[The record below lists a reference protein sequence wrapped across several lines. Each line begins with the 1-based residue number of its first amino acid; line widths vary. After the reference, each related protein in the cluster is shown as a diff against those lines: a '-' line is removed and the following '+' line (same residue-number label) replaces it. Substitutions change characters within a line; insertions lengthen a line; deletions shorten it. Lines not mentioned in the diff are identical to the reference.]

1 MLFTEIGHAFAVLSD
16 PEKKNIYDQT
26 GDDGQASTQAAPGR
40 AAGHQGGGM
49 YYQEELSPED
59 IFNMMF
65 NGFHPGMHG
74 GPRMRTRRVYRTN
87 SGFATQ
93 GDHRQGG
100 GEARDPAAVR
110 MTQLL
115 QLLPVLLMFIFF
127 LTSLSSEP
135 DLTFN
140 LNRTSSYR
148 VPRRT
153 AVSGI
158 VPNLEYY
165 VKPDF
170 WSNLKND
177 KRKLAAVE
185 REVEQTTHRHLRRQ
199 CNRERQQQLQLKYRA
214 RRQSGERAEAL
225 LREAERMP
233 KPNCDNM
240 ERYFG
245 HTG

>member
-1 MLFTEIGHAFAVLSD
+1 
-16 PEKKNIYDQT
+16 
-26 GDDGQASTQAAPGR
+26 
-40 AAGHQGGGM
+40 M

-65 NGFHPGMHG
+65 NGFHPGMQG
-74 GPRMRTRRVYRTN
+74 GPRMRTRRVYRA
-87 SGFATQ
+87 GGGGQ
-93 GDHRQGG
+93 GDHRQAGAQG
-100 GEARDPAAVR
+100 GEARDPSAVR

-115 QLLPVLLMFIFF
+115 QLLPVLLMFFFF

-135 DLTFN
+135 DLSFN
-140 LNRTSSYR
+140 LNRTSSFR

-214 RRQSGERAEAL
+214 RRQSGARAEAL
-225 LREAERMP
+225 LSEAERMP
-233 KPNCDNM
+233 KPNCDSM
-240 ERYFG
+240 EKHFG
-245 HTG
+245 HSG